1 MKKLL
6 LLFVAVTFSWLS
18 LQASTKDYSVT
29 LLEQDA
35 NHVRLKFV
43 LNDYQLSDQAEIN
56 NEMHQI
62 LHSNGGFSSLNLG
75 TPDLLHFTSNIQ
87 LPNKGTSTIN
97 LVNSNFEDFQNI
109 NIIPSKG
116 NLKRNVDP
124 STVPYSKGSV
134 YGINAFYPSSN
145 IDLGDPYIHRAIRGQ
160 NVIFH
165 PFQYN
170 PVNKTLR
177 VFESIV
183 VDVFFDKKASG
194 VNELQNS
201 LNEVPNSIDKLNTR
215 RYLNYQPQKYI
226 SLGETGKMLVI
237 YYDAF
242 ENDLSIWKE
251 WKVRSGYDVEMVS
264 VSSIGNNQSSIYNY
278 IKDYYQNNPDFL
290 FLVLVGDHQQV
301 ACYNAGSTGGWGSEI
316 KWSDSKYGL
325 IEGNDWYPEIYVGRF
340 SATNSTDLQNIIER
354 NMEYEVYPDT
364 GDHYKRAIGLGSN
377 EGQGIGHMGE
387 ADWQH
392 LRNIRTDLL
401 GYGFSEVYEFY
412 DGSQGGSDASGN
424 PNSSV
429 INNAVNQGITL
440 FNYTGHG
447 DLNTCITGN
456 YSSSNINSAT
466 NNGKYPFVISVA
478 CNNGT
483 FTTGTCLAEAWQ
495 RASYLGSP
503 TGSISVAASSI
514 LMSWA
519 PPMATQDE
527 IVDILTEKYPSN
539 QLKTLGGLFYSGQ
552 MYMLDSYNSSNTAKE
567 VIETWVFF
575 GDPSVM
581 IRSDVPSDIIV
592 THDSLKFTGLTD
604 LTIACDVENAMVTLF
619 LSDSLIGKS
628 TVSNGQVDFTFDSIL
643 SVDSLKIVASAYN
656 KTPYFGK
663 VSIIDEPIIDPIGNS
678 TEITMYPNPIEN
690 RELNIFFILDN
701 DQSMVFNIYN
711 QLGQLISSPEYNLN
725 EGGNE
730 LTFNLDFLSS
740 GLYVLSTELNG
751 QKTFNQFFIP

>member
-278 IKDYYQNNPDFL
+278 INVIQYRRIVFHFFK
-290 FLVLVGDHQQV
+290 
-301 ACYNAGSTGGWGSEI
+301 
-316 KWSDSKYGL
+316 
-325 IEGNDWYPEIYVGRF
+325 
-340 SATNSTDLQNIIER
+340 STDSYL
-354 NMEYEVYPDT
+354 
-364 GDHYKRAIGLGSN
+364 
-377 EGQGIGHMGE
+377 
-387 ADWQH
+387 
-392 LRNIRTDLL
+392 
-401 GYGFSEVYEFY
+401 
-412 DGSQGGSDASGN
+412 
-424 PNSSV
+424 V
-429 INNAVNQGITL
+429 INSIVVL
-440 FNYTGHG
+440 
-447 DLNTCITGN
+447 
-456 YSSSNINSAT
+456 
-466 NNGKYPFVISVA
+466 PFI
-478 CNNGT
+478 
-483 FTTGTCLAEAWQ
+483 W
-495 RASYLGSP
+495 YL
-503 TGSISVAASSI
+503 
-514 LMSWA
+514 
-519 PPMATQDE
+519 
-527 IVDILTEKYPSN
+527 
-539 QLKTLGGLFYSGQ
+539 
-552 MYMLDSYNSSNTAKE
+552 
-567 VIETWVFF
+567 
-575 GDPSVM
+575 
-581 IRSDVPSDIIV
+581 
-592 THDSLKFTGLTD
+592 
-604 LTIACDVENAMVTLF
+604 
-619 LSDSLIGKS
+619 
-628 TVSNGQVDFTFDSIL
+628 
-643 SVDSLKIVASAYN
+643 
-656 KTPYFGK
+656 
-663 VSIIDEPIIDPIGNS
+663 
-678 TEITMYPNPIEN
+678 
-690 RELNIFFILDN
+690 
-701 DQSMVFNIYN
+701 
-711 QLGQLISSPEYNLN
+711 
-725 EGGNE
+725 
-730 LTFNLDFLSS
+730 
-740 GLYVLSTELNG
+740 
-751 QKTFNQFFIP
+751 